1 VRSEE
6 SLVQVRFETRII
18 YWRGPSPFFF
28 APIPPQYV
36 EELRR
41 VSKAVTYGWGMV
53 PVEARIGDV
62 VFTTAMFPKD
72 ETYLLPLK
80 AAVRRK
86 ANITAGDLIAVD
98 MTIQPPTGAGDP
110 ISAFQRRQE

>member
-1 VRSEE
+1 MMRDRNDTPIQLS
-6 SLVQVRFETRII
+6 FEAEVI

-28 APIPPQYV
+28 APLPPRTA
-36 EELRR
+36 EEVRR

-53 PVEARIGDV
+53 PVDATIGGV
-62 VFTTAMFPKD
+62 TFYTALFPKD

-86 ANITAGDLIAVD
+86 TDVTAGDAIAVD
-98 MTIQPPTGAGDP
+98 MTIQAV
-110 ISAFQRRQE
+110 QR